1 MLSIKRLRFSHFI
14 LLLCILTCRTSPAAN
29 KLAQL
34 MPHVENP
41 NCLLTFGWT
50 EWKPLQYLN
59 EQGELQGLQVDF
71 VSSIAKE
78 LGCKLV
84 FEQGS
89 WVDLIQKIK
98 LGKIDFISNATITDQ
113 RSQYAL
119 FSNAYREDVFTL
131 YVRTKDLGLFSQT
144 NIQGLK
150 SIGFRLGLTRNFL
163 YGKEIEAWQKD
174 QKLKQ
179 YLSYSDSTEENA
191 ERLIS
196 GEIDGF
202 LEDPYV
208 ISYKLVSNQLSQISK
223 SKITL
228 FGHQSRLMFS
238 RKTMTLERVERINK
252 ALKKVLILP
261 RFQSSW
267 FAMAKD

>member
-1 MLSIKRLRFSHFI
+1 MFSAKRLRYFI
-14 LLLCILTCRTSPAAN
+14 LLLCILTGKTALAAN
-29 KLAQL
+29 QVSPL
-34 MPHVENP
+34 MAHAEEP

-50 EWKPLQYLN
+50 EWMPLQYLN
-59 EQGELQGLQVDF
+59 KQGELQGLQVEF
-71 VSSIAKE
+71 VSTIAKE
-78 LGCKLV
+78 LGCELV

-89 WVDLIQKIK
+89 WIDLIQKIK
-98 LGKIDFISNATITDQ
+98 LGKVDFISNATITEQ

-131 YVRTKDLGLFSQT
+131 YVRTKDLNQFSQT
-144 NIQGLK
+144 NIQELR
-150 SIGFRLGLTRNFL
+150 STRFRLGLTRNFL
-163 YGKEIEAWQKD
+163 YGKEIETWQKD
-174 QKLKQ
+174 KKLKQ
-179 YLSYSDSTEENA
+179 YLSYADSTEENA

-208 ISYKLVSNQLSQISK
+208 ISYKLISNQLSQISK

-228 FGHQSRLMFS
+228 FGHQSRFMFS

-252 ALKKVLILP
+252 ALEKVLLLP

-267 FAMAKD
+267 FAMEKD

>member
-1 MLSIKRLRFSHFI
+1 M
-14 LLLCILTCRTSPAAN
+14 AAN
-29 KLAQL
+29 KVSPLIPYA
-34 MPHVENP
+34 EKP
-41 NCLLTFGWT
+41 NCQLTFGWT
-50 EWKPLQYLN
+50 EWMPLQYLN
-59 EQGELQGLQVDF
+59 EQGELQGLQVEF
-71 VSSIAKE
+71 VSAIAKE
-78 LGCKLV
+78 LGCKIV

-89 WVDLIQKIK
+89 WVNLIEKIK
-98 LGKIDFISNATITDQ
+98 LGKVDFISNATITRQ
-113 RSQYAL
+113 RSRYAL

-131 YVRTKDLGLFSQT
+131 YVRTKDIPQFQQT
-144 NIQGLK
+144 NIEELK
-150 SIGFRLGLTRNFL
+150 SVKFRLGLTRNFL
-163 YGKEIEAWQKD
+163 YGKEIETWQKD
-174 QKLKQ
+174 QKHKQ

-191 ERLIS
+191 QRLIS

-208 ISYKLVSNQLSQISK
+208 ISYKLVSNQLPQISK

-228 FGHQSRLMFS
+228 FGHQSRFMFS

-252 ALKKVLILP
+252 ALEKVLLLP